1 MGDER
6 LPRAGVMHVLRE
18 AVGPDRRMTGEFVDK
33 MSECCN
39 EFIHIVTFQAGA
51 AAESEGK
58 KIVTAEHVLKALE
71 QLEFKG
77 LLEGVRE
84 LGDPCGKVRERKK
97 RRPGET

>member
-1 MGDER
+1 MPGH
-6 LPRAGVMHVLRE
+6 A
-18 AVGPDRRMTGEFVDK
+18 
-33 MSECCN
+33 

-51 AAESEGK
+51 AAEAGGK

-84 LGDPCGKVRERKK
+84 LGEALREGQGKKK
-97 RRPGET
+97 KKTGGDMTLEEQIAMQQRLFAEARQQAGADTVGT